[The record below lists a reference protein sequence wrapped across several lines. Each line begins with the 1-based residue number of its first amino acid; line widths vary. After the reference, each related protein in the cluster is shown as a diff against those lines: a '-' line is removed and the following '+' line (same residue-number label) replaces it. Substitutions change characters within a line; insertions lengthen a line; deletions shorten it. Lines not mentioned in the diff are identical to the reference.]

1 MSKFILNLIERARS
15 WQPVSRRVGNVPS
28 QSLRG
33 AAGDEESRKVL
44 VCGARS
50 LASLGMTGL
59 LTMAAASGLP
69 AQNSATSLPKT
80 GDQQEYV
87 LSSETLSAPSTREVE
102 AIVPD
107 DQLDIYVLD
116 VPELSRQYR
125 VGLAG
130 TIEVPLLKGPVM
142 AAGLTAE
149 QLAKSIREKLQA
161 AGMVNDPHV
170 TVQVTN
176 SRAHAVTIAG
186 AVKNP
191 QIYPV
196 MSKTTLLDAIS
207 QAGGLSVDASDTA
220 IVARGDLSSRIL
232 ASDNSGNPANADPAP
247 ARTIKVDLRRL
258 MEDGDPDL
266 NLTLYPGD
274 RVTVQRAGMVY
285 VVGAVNRAGGFAMAN
300 EGEHMTVL
308 KAIALAQNIKSTAST
323 GKACII
329 RNGRN
334 GGNEQV
340 PVNLKKI
347 LDGKQP
353 DLALLAN
360 DILFVPD
367 SSSKKA
373 MYRAGEAAAQ
383 AASLMIYRV
392 P

>member
-1 MSKFILNLIERARS
+1 MSKLITKLTEIARNSQQMGLTAVPIL
-15 WQPVSRRVGNVPS
+15 V
-28 QSLRG
+28 
-33 AAGDEESRKVL
+33 
-44 VCGARS
+44 
-50 LASLGMTGL
+50 L
-59 LTMAAASGLP
+59 LTAAALV
-69 AQNSATSLPKT
+69 AQNSAVPRPDLKSADAP
-80 GDQQEYV
+80 QEYV
-87 LSSETLSAPSTREVE
+87 LSSESLSAPSTREVE
-102 AIVPD
+102 AIAPD

-125 VGLAG
+125 VSTAG
-130 TIEVPLLKGPVM
+130 VIEVPLLKDPVM
-142 AAGLTAE
+142 AEGLTSD

-170 TVQVTN
+170 TVQVAN

-186 AVKNP
+186 AVKSP

-196 MSKTTLLDAIS
+196 LSKTTLLDAIS
-207 QAGGLSVDASDTA
+207 QAGGLAVEASDTA

-232 ASDNSGNPANADPAP
+232 SSDKDGAPTGGPAP
-247 ARTIKVDLRRL
+247 ARTIKVDLKRL
-258 MEDGDPDL
+258 MEDGDPEL

-285 VVGAVNRAGGFAMAN
+285 VVGAVNRAGGFVMAN
-300 EGEHMTVL
+300 EGDHMTVL
-308 KAIALAQNIKSTAST
+308 KAIALAQNTKNTAAT

-329 RNGRN
+329 RNGGR
-334 GGNEQV
+334 GGNAQV

-347 LDGKQP
+347 LDGKLPDQP
-353 DLALLAN
+353 LIAN

-367 SSSKKA
+367 SASKKA
-373 MYRAGEAAAQ
+373 VYRAGEAAAQ